1 MTVHEVS
8 RRTGVSVRALH
19 HYDSIGLL
27 PPAAV
32 TEAGYRLYDG
42 AALER
47 LQQILLFRELEFP
60 LREIRRILDSPHFD
74 RAKALEQQ
82 IRLLELRREQLDNL
96 IALARDI
103 QKTGGKTMDFEAF
116 DTQKIDESREEAR
129 KSWGDTP
136 AWQEYEQKSKTR
148 TKTEE
153 RQLGDGLM
161 EVLGRFHDLLD
172 QDIDK
177 AHALFKSFEDREDAM
192 RRIRQIADL
201 ELCDAFPI
209 NLEVSAPGINKGEGL
224 KILDEDFALE
234 EYAIAVSKDR
244 PELTE
249 AINNCDGTAQT
260 MSDTMQDNLEGQL
273 TILKSQLVPAYAS
286 SAPFA

>member
-74 RAKALEQQ
+74 RARTLEQQ

-96 IALARDI
+96 IALARDV

-116 DTQKIDESREEAR
+116 DTQKIDEYREEAR

-148 TKTEE
+148 TKAEE
-153 RQLGDGLM
+153 RQLGNGLM

-172 QDIDK
+172 QPADGPE
-177 AHALFKSFEDREDAM
+177 A
-192 RRIRQIADL
+192 RQAARAVQAYITQHFYTCTPQILRGLGQMYGAGGSMTDN
-201 ELCDAFPI
+201 I
-209 NLEVSAPGINKGEGL
+209 NAACGAGT
-224 KILDEDFALE
+224 A
-234 EYAIAVSKDR
+234 EYAAKAI
-244 PELTE
+244 E
-249 AINNCDGTAQT
+249 AYTA
-260 MSDTMQDNLEGQL
+260 
-273 TILKSQLVPAYAS
+273 K
-286 SAPFA
+286 

>member
-1 MTVHEVS
+1 MMTVHEVS

-116 DTQKIDESREEAR
+116 DTQKIDEYREEAR

-172 QDIDK
+172 QPADGPE
-177 AHALFKSFEDREDAM
+177 A
-192 RRIRQIADL
+192 RQAARAVQTYITENFYTCTPQILRGLGQMYGAGGSMTDN
-201 ELCDAFPI
+201 I
-209 NLEVSAPGINKGEGL
+209 NAACGAGT
-224 KILDEDFALE
+224 A
-234 EYAIAVSKDR
+234 EYAAKAI
-244 PELTE
+244 E
-249 AINNCDGTAQT
+249 AYTA
-260 MSDTMQDNLEGQL
+260 
-273 TILKSQLVPAYAS
+273 K
-286 SAPFA
+286 

>member
-96 IALARDI
+96 IALARDV

-116 DTQKIDESREEAR
+116 DTQKIDEYREEAR

-148 TKTEE
+148 TKAEE
-153 RQLGDGLM
+153 RQLGNGLM

-172 QDIDK
+172 QPADGPE
-177 AHALFKSFEDREDAM
+177 A
-192 RRIRQIADL
+192 RQAARAVQAYITQHFYTCTPQILRGLGQMYGAGGSMTDN
-201 ELCDAFPI
+201 I
-209 NLEVSAPGINKGEGL
+209 NAACGAGT
-224 KILDEDFALE
+224 A
-234 EYAIAVSKDR
+234 EYAAKAI
-244 PELTE
+244 E
-249 AINNCDGTAQT
+249 AYTA
-260 MSDTMQDNLEGQL
+260 
-273 TILKSQLVPAYAS
+273 K
-286 SAPFA
+286 